1 MWYGLVCGLGCWLG
15 CGLGCGHGLWSG
27 TWACAAGSGGLW
39 GGWRPGWTAGR
50 PVCEAEGV
58 VGAGGHG
65 LVGSGR
71 CTMAVRLGC
80 GLLAGLWSWA
90 MGMAVGVA
98 YAGKA

>member
-1 MWYGLVCGLGCWLG
+1 MCYGLVCGLGCWLG
-15 CGLGCGHGLWSG
+15 CGLGCGHELRH
-27 TWACAAGSGGLW
+27 CAALW
-39 GGWRPGWTAGR
+39 GGRRPGWAAGR
-50 PVCEAEGV
+50 PVCGAEGV
-58 VGAGGHG
+58 IGAGGHG

>member
-1 MWYGLVCGLGCWLG
+1 M
-15 CGLGCGHGLWSG
+15 
-27 TWACAAGSGGLW
+27 
-39 GGWRPGWTAGR
+39 
-50 PVCEAEGV
+50 CEAEGV